1 MMKRKNFLG
10 IATSTL
16 AGSMLYGFAPR
27 LAYDENA
34 KKNNTNN
41 NPLTAS
47 TFHAER
53 RYADTQFGEI
63 AYVERGRTGD
73 DAALFLH
80 AFLLN
85 GFQWRGVLEPLSDQR
100 RCIAPDLLGM
110 GYSRVADGQNTTP
123 ADQVEML
130 VALMN
135 KLNLSS
141 ADIIANDT
149 GAGIAQLLAVRYP
162 HRVRS
167 LLLTNCDTEPDCPP
181 ASLLP
186 IIEMARKEQFVPEML
201 APWLADKDLARSP
214 EAFGVTYTNPDKL
227 DDETIAMYLAPLIEK
242 LERTHAFTLALE
254 PNWMAGIESSLKHCR
269 APARIVWGT
278 GDKIFSAGMPDYLN
292 RTVGNSQGVRLLS
305 GTNLFWPE
313 EFPDIIIEEAKKLWK
328 TT

>member
-1 MMKRKNFLG
+1 MKMNRKKFLG
-10 IATSTL
+10 IATDTL
-16 AGSMLYGFAPR
+16 AGSMLYGFAPC
-27 LAYDENA
+27 LMYDGNA
-34 KKNNTNN
+34 KKNNATND
-41 NPLTAS
+41 PLTAS

-53 RYADTQFGEI
+53 RYIYTQFGEI
-63 AYVERGRTGD
+63 AYAERGTGD
-73 DAALFLH
+73 DTALFLH

-85 GFQWRGVLEPLSDQR
+85 GFQWRGVLEPLSVHR
-100 RCIAPDLLGM
+100 RCIAPDFLGL
-110 GYSRVADGQNTTP
+110 GYSRVADGQKITP

-130 VALMN
+130 VAFMN

-141 ADIIANDT
+141 ADIVASDT

-227 DDETIAMYLAPLIEK
+227 DDETIEMYLAPLIEK
-242 LERTHAFTLALE
+242 PERTHAFTLALE

-278 GDKIFSAGMPDYLN
+278 GDTIFSADMPDYLD
-292 RTVGNSQGVRLLS
+292 RTFGNSQGVRLLS
-305 GTNLFWPE
+305 GANLFWPE
-313 EFPDIIIEEAKKLWK
+313 EFPDVIIEEARKLWA
-328 TT
+328 TV